1 MFAKSTGEL
10 IKQSVKGDNQFDK
23 FLTYVI
29 IVALVLAISLQTHC
43 LSLGLKYFDALYIV
57 PVFQCFFITFSVIG
71 GAVYFEEFKDFTMT
85 QWIVFPIGV
94 LITIAGVVVLSS
106 RDMEHDAGAPASFTD
121 SSMVDIHLPP
131 VRNELHRCNSGS
143 FTSSFRV
150 LEPEFCPAANPAQLL
165 SRSSSVGGVFY
176 STQSV
181 VMSSR
186 GNSTDFSAMQ
196 DTEMA
201 DISRPA
207 SVGQVASVDMD
218 PTAECDAPVV
228 AVDPTV
234 TQAQQA
240 VGHGIGLNIQKYSFM
255 LQQHLPDHERKPY
268 NTQWRW
274 WLGFFGVGL
283 GSIADFAALSFAAQ
297 SIIMPI
303 GAFTLVCNIFFAHYW
318 LKEKLTRNDLIGTVL
333 ICIGAVVV
341 TIYGSHENVEYT
353 LEILIHLYY
362 RWDMLIYLVVIIAVV
377 WVLIGMLKRAEL
389 VLKKK
394 GPASL
399 EYKAV
404 LKLHPLTYAGLAGV
418 FGAQSVM
425 FAKSS
430 GELLKQTLRG
440 DNQFDKFLTYVIIV
454 ALVITI
460 SLETH
465 CLSLGLKYFDALYIV
480 PVFQCFFIT
489 FSVIG
494 GAVYFEEFK
503 YFTMTQWIVF
513 PIGVLITIAGVIV
526 LSSRDMAHD

>member
-1 MFAKSTGEL
+1 MKDGEH
-10 IKQSVKGDNQFDK
+10 D
-23 FLTYVI
+23 TYVNTSNLFI
-29 IVALVLAISLQTHC
+29 GIGICLIGSTISN
-43 LSLGLKYFDALYIV
+43 F
-57 PVFQCFFITFSVIG
+57 
-71 GAVYFEEFKDFTMT
+71 
-85 QWIVFPIGV
+85 
-94 LITIAGVVVLSS
+94 
-106 RDMEHDAGAPASFTD
+106 
-121 SSMVDIHLPP
+121 
-131 VRNELHRCNSGS
+131 
-143 FTSSFRV
+143 
-150 LEPEFCPAANPAQLL
+150 
-165 SRSSSVGGVFY
+165 
-176 STQSV
+176 
-181 VMSSR
+181 
-186 GNSTDFSAMQ
+186 
-196 DTEMA
+196 
-201 DISRPA
+201 
-207 SVGQVASVDMD
+207 
-218 PTAECDAPVV
+218 
-228 AVDPTV
+228 
-234 TQAQQA
+234 
-240 VGHGIGLNIQKYSFM
+240 GLNIQKYSFM

-274 WLGFFGVGL
+274 WLGFAGVGI
-283 GSIADFAALSFAAQ
+283 GSVADFAALSFAAQ

-362 RWDMLIYLVVIIAVV
+362 RWDMLIYLIVIIAVV

-503 YFTMTQWIVF
+503 DFTMTQWIVF

-526 LSSRDMAHD
+526 LSSRDMAHDAGAPAEPAAPPPPPSTDTVGEFNLQTSRVDLQRRNSGSFTNSFRVLEPEFCPAANPAQLLSRSSSVGGVFYSTQSVVMSSRTNSTDFLAMQDAGTEMTDISRPPVALMLPAAALSSATATHGISGDDVSVKVVADVSTGTNTTSEFSVAEVGAVPPPHQ